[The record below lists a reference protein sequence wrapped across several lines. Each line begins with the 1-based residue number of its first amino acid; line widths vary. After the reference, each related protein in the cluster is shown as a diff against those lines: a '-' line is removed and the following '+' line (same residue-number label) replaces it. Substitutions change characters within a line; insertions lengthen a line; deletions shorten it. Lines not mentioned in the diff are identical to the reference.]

1 VHQLSLTDHVAM
13 GEHVERYPYGRFP
26 VPLDYPWYEP
36 LTVLAAIAGATTRIR
51 LSAGVLIAP
60 LRPAVLLAKQLATL
74 DVLSRGRVDIGLG
87 TGWQREEFDASGVD
101 FTERYAILDDQLEAC
116 RRLWSEAP
124 VTWQG
129 RTLALDR
136 IHQWPRPVQPRLP
149 IWLGLAP
156 TPRNCRR
163 IAEYGDGW
171 IPISGSPEKIVAG
184 LADIRAAFA
193 ARGRDFTGFDCRAVL
208 APALGAD
215 GRVDE
220 AATFAR
226 LSALAEAGVTI
237 VEVLP
242 IRFCRS
248 ADELPAFLERAVAA
262 AAGVALPE
270 CQAGGG
276 VQPGIDLDDSAGLL
290 DRLEGRECPDLRLP
304 FGRGAAFGAQ
314 VLA

>member
-1 VHQLSLTDHVAM
+1 
-13 GEHVERYPYGRFP
+13 
-26 VPLDYPWYEP
+26 
-36 LTVLAAIAGATTRIR
+36 
-51 LSAGVLIAP
+51 
-60 LRPAVLLAKQLATL
+60 
-74 DVLSRGRVDIGLG
+74 
-87 TGWQREEFDASGVD
+87 
-101 FTERYAILDDQLEAC
+101 
-116 RRLWSEAP
+116 
-124 VTWQG
+124 
-129 RTLALDR
+129 LALDR

-290 DRLEGRECPDLRLP
+290 DRLEGRD
-304 FGRGAAFGAQ
+304 
-314 VLA
+314 